1 MIIVIKLIYNKTYI
15 SVLFEILQETE
26 NHSNGKNSHYQ
37 RSVRSK
43 QCTPSCC
50 VVHGNIHSVQ
60 MKVEPSLLRT
70 YKPLYIPHT
79 NNLCYT

>member
-43 QCTPSCC
+43 QCTLSCC
-50 VVHGNIHSVQ
+50 V
-60 MKVEPSLLRT
+60 
-70 YKPLYIPHT
+70 
-79 NNLCYT
+79 